1 MKAAVL
7 KRNETL
13 IKTKFLQY
21 LIPSIMTNM
30 ALQIGNIVD
39 TILVG
44 NILGESA
51 MSAVQIG
58 GTIML
63 LIQIPGYM
71 LGIGGSIIAGIK
83 LGKRDVEGAGSV
95 FTSCLFATLVSGAAL
110 MLCAAASQPI
120 ATVLTAGGSG
130 LTADVM
136 SVVRMT
142 FLGTP
147 VIGVALLMINFMSV
161 DNNPQLSTAYVVISN
176 IVNLIADYVLLKYTP
191 IGAAGSVISTVLG
204 YGTALIAVIFYVRSP
219 KRMLRLTRSFHGFGL
234 AALTGVP
241 ALLSIVCEMIRN
253 HTMNVMIQRLIG
265 EDAVAV
271 YTICLNIVMI
281 CELFLGGI
289 IGAMDKIGGVIY
301 GERDY
306 FGIRSLVKY
315 ILRYSYC
322 VLVFLIA
329 ALLLFTREAASIF
342 GITNTALLDAS
353 VPALRIFLLA
363 LPGYVFNR
371 FFISYYQT
379 TEHTRYS
386 NLITVLEYCV
396 ALLPA
401 VFATVSIAASA
412 GADKLNATMLGLAVG
427 EVLTVL
433 LTVFAIRLT
442 SRGED
447 LLLLPED
454 TGEDVLDLS
463 VGADVGQASTISRE
477 IIAFCRDKIEPT
489 RAYQI
494 AVAAEEMAV
503 NAATHGGE
511 SLSSIDVMLC
521 LTDAQVLLRLRD
533 DGIPFD
539 PTDYSFDGDDY
550 DYSGIDTV
558 RKLTDRIT
566 YLRMLDFNNTT
577 LEIDRV
583 RLNSELPS

>member
-1 MKAAVL
+1 ML

-30 ALQIGNIVD
+30 ALQVGNIVD

-83 LGKRDVEGAGSV
+83 LGKRDVKGAGSV
-95 FTSCLFATLVSGAAL
+95 FTSCMIATLVSGALL
-110 MLCAAASQPI
+110 MLCSAASQPI
-120 ATVLTAGGSG
+120 ATVLTAGGSS
-130 LTADVM
+130 LTADVA

-161 DNNPQLSTAYVVISN
+161 DNNPRLSTAYVVISN
-176 IVNLIADYVLLKYTP
+176 IVNLIADYVLLKYTS

-204 YGTALIAVIFYVRSP
+204 YGVALIAVIFYVRSP
-219 KRMLRLTRSFHGFGL
+219 KRMLRLTWSFHGFGL

-289 IGAMDKIGGVIY
+289 IESIDKVGGVIY
-301 GERDY
+301 GERDF

-315 ILRYSYC
+315 ILRYSYT
-322 VLVFLIA
+322 VLVFLMA
-329 ALLLFTREAASIF
+329 ALMLFTRQAASIF
-342 GITNTALLDAS
+342 GVTNGALLNAS

-371 FFISYYQT
+371 FFIAYYQT
-379 TEHTRYS
+379 TEQTRYS
-386 NLITVLEYCV
+386 NMITILEYCA

-401 VFATVSIAASA
+401 VFVAVSIAAA
-412 GADKLNATMLGLAVG
+412 TGGNTLNAAMFGLAAG
-427 EVLTVL
+427 EWITALLTVL
-433 LTVFAIRLT
+433 VIKLAG
-442 SRGED
+442 RGEG
-447 LLLLPED
+447 LLRLPEA

-463 VGADVGQASTISRE
+463 VTADVSQASIIPRE
-477 IIAFCRDKIEPT
+477 IIAFCRSKIEPT
-489 RAYQI
+489 RANQI

-503 NAATHGGE
+503 NAITYGGKN
-511 SLSSIDVMLC
+511 LSSIDVMLC
-521 LTDAQVLLRLRD
+521 ITDERILLRLRD

-539 PTDYSFDGDDY
+539 PTDYSFDGNDY
-550 DYSGIDTV
+550 AYSGINTV

-577 LEIDRV
+577 LEIDRTN
-583 RLNSELPS
+583 LG

>member
-1 MKAAVL
+1 MREAVL

-30 ALQIGNIVD
+30 ALQVGNIVD

-83 LGKRDVEGAGSV
+83 LGKRDVKGAGSV
-95 FTSCLFATLVSGAAL
+95 FTSCMIATLVSGALL
-110 MLCAAASQPI
+110 MLCSAASQPI

-130 LTADVM
+130 LTADVA
-136 SVVRMT
+136 SVARMT

-176 IVNLIADYVLLKYTP
+176 IVNLIADYVLLKYTS

-219 KRMLRLTRSFHGFGL
+219 KRMLRLTWSFHGFGL

-289 IGAMDKIGGVIY
+289 IGSIDKVGGVIY
-301 GERDY
+301 GERDF

-315 ILRYSYC
+315 ILRYSYI
-322 VLVFLIA
+322 VLVFLMA
-329 ALLLFTREAASIF
+329 ALMLFTREAASIF
-342 GITNTALLDAS
+342 GVTNGALLNAS

-379 TEHTRYS
+379 TEQTRYS
-386 NLITVLEYCV
+386 NMITILEYCA

-401 VFATVSIAASA
+401 VFAAVSIAAA
-412 GADKLNATMLGLAVG
+412 TGGNTLNAAMFGLAAG
-427 EVLTVL
+427 EWITALLTVL
-433 LTVFAIRLT
+433 VIKLAG
-442 SRGED
+442 RGEG
-447 LLLLPED
+447 LLRLPEG

-463 VGADVGQASTISRE
+463 VTADVSQASIIPRE
-477 IIAFCRDKIEPT
+477 IIAFCRSKIEPT
-489 RAYQI
+489 RANQI

-503 NAATHGGE
+503 NAITYGGKN
-511 SLSSIDVMLC
+511 LSSIDVMLC
-521 LTDAQVLLRLRD
+521 ITDERILLRLRD

-539 PTDYSFDGDDY
+539 PTDYSFDGNDY
-550 DYSGIDTV
+550 AYSGINTV

-577 LEIDRV
+577 LEIDRTK
-583 RLNSELPS
+583 LS